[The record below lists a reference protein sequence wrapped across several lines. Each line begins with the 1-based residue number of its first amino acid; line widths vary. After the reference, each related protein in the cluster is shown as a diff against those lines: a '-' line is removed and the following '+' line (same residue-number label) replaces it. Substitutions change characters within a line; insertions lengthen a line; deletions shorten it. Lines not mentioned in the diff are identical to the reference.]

1 MLEHTSI
8 TITNTHNF
16 LFIVIFITN
25 ESRASPTVYQVDVF
39 WGQRM
44 TAIKPITA
52 IKQVKELTDYQLNRD
67 F

>member
-25 ESRASPTVYQVDVF
+25 ESGVSPTVYQVDLF
-39 WGQRM
+39 WGRRV
-44 TAIKPITA
+44 TAIKLIMA
-52 IKQVKELTDYQLNRD
+52 IEWIKELTGYQLNRD
-67 F
+67 V